1 MSFIIPRIATGM
13 QKPAEGK
20 GSYCHQVERPGLKEQ
35 ESLTVNILFSRDMG
49 TLKTKLIFQPAKLP
63 SCSRILEHGEKETN
77 KNHK

>member
-35 ESLTVNILFSRDMG
+35 ESLTVNILFARPGHFKDKADIS
-49 TLKTKLIFQPAKLP
+49 PAKLHI
-63 SCSRILEHGEKETN
+63 CSRILEHREKETN